1 MKKLSNLSRIAIGV
15 SSLFIIAVYFVP
27 VWRIDLFAPQ
37 YPEGL
42 TMKIWLTKLSGDV
55 DVINGLNHYI
65 GMGKI
70 DEKMFPEFSY
80 LVYAVAAYIVL
91 ALIIAFTGSKKML
104 NIYLGLSIILAGL
117 VLYDFYKWG
126 YHYGHEL
133 DPHAPIKVPGM
144 AYQPPVIGHKKM
156 LNFDA
161 YSLPDIGGWIFIGFG
176 AIVFIAGFFEWRANR
191 KKISSAVLATAP
203 ILLLFISC
211 TGDFKQINYGNDE
224 CDNCKMTII
233 DKKFAVEILSVKGK
247 AFKFDE
253 LICAQ
258 QFVNDGKI
266 SGKQIQD
273 IYVNNFNKPGEF
285 IKLYESFVATSE
297 TLKSPMGGKMA
308 TFATEEEALRFIGS
322 HDGTS
327 VTSQSIIKTD

>member
-15 SSLFIIAVYFVP
+15 SSLFLIATYFVP

-42 TMKIWLTKLSGDV
+42 VMKIWLNKLSGDV

-70 DEKMFPEFSY
+70 KAEMFPEFGY
-80 LVYAVAAYIVL
+80 LIYAVAAYLLL
-91 ALIIAFTGSKKML
+91 ALLIAFTGSKKIL
-104 NIYLGLSIILAGL
+104 HVYLGLSVILALL

-161 YSLPDIGGWIFIGFG
+161 YSMPDVGGWIFIGFG
-176 AIVFIAGFFEWRANR
+176 IIIFTTAFFDCRASRR
-191 KKISSAVLATAP
+191 KINSAVLAMIPAV
-203 ILLLFISC
+203 LLLTSC
-211 TGDFKQINYGNDE
+211 TDGFKPINYGKAN
-224 CDNCKMTII
+224 CDNCKMTIV

-247 AFKFDE
+247 AFMFDD
-253 LICAQ
+253 LICAK
-258 QFVNDGKI
+258 QFVDGGKI
-266 SGKQIQD
+266 TTKEIKNVF
-273 IYVNNFNKPGEF
+273 VNNFNKPGEF
-285 IKLYESFVATSE
+285 INLNEAFVATSE
-297 TLKSPMGGKMA
+297 TIKSPMGGNMA
-308 TFATEEEALRFIGS
+308 TFATDVEAMRFTES
-322 HDGTS
+322 HGGNS
-327 VTSQSIIKTD
+327 VAPQSIIKTE